1 MVLWGWVSCFDCF
14 LSCEGGTNVVDWL
27 DLSLDL
33 MILNVDELVL
43 DELLYECNA
52 WICVDCGCTSLDWFH
67 CLSVLSNLFLLFL
80 MLPISYAQW
89 FGYADCHSLIPLY
102 SLMESMLSA
111 YYAEVCILY
120 PQYHDYDAGLWLT
133 LSSDCLML
141 LYVSCNIQTS
151 LLVVL
156 WLPSGLM
163 LILWSLVYVCLRV
176 DCLVICRMWELSKCM
191 LWAWSTHGVRGRHKQ
206 GWLDC
211 WEWIMVVWLQSVVF
225 ACRANWPCVDVLLRS
240 LKSHDW
246 Q

>member
-1 MVLWGWVSCFDCF
+1 
-14 LSCEGGTNVVDWL
+14 
-27 DLSLDL
+27 
-33 MILNVDELVL
+33 MILNVDVLVL
-43 DELLYECNA
+43 DELLYGCDA

-67 CLSVLSNLFLLFL
+67 CLSVLSILSLLFL

-102 SLMESMLSA
+102 SLIESMLSVS
-111 YYAEVCILY
+111 YTEVCILY
-120 PQYHDYDAGLWLT
+120 PQYHDCDAALWLT

-163 LILWSLVYVCLRV
+163 LILWSLMYVCLRV
-176 DCLVICRMWELSKCM
+176 DCLVMCRMWELSKCM
-191 LWAWSTHGVRGRHKQ
+191 LWAWSTHGVHGGCER

-211 WEWIMVVWLQSVVF
+211 LEWKIVVWL
-225 ACRANWPCVDVLLRS
+225 
-240 LKSHDW
+240 
-246 Q
+246 